1 MKKIILLTLLFS
13 ASLNFAQSS
22 IQTVNSG
29 SIITASSSVSIGE
42 IVINPVA
49 QNQSSSGL
57 IGILVQVNEQSLEVA
72 EFEISETTIV
82 YPNPTHSSISFKSTT
97 DLTHEKV
104 AIYGVNGQLLKEV
117 KITSNNTIDLSEL
130 ASGIYVIQFASNP
143 KQSFKIIKH

>member
-1 MKKIILLTLLFS
+1 MKKIILITLLFN
-13 ASLNFAQSS
+13 ACLNYAQSS

-72 EFEISETTIV
+72 EFEISETMIV

-97 DLTHEKV
+97 DLTNEKV
-104 AIYGVNGQLLKEV
+104 GVYGVNGQLLKEA
-117 KITSNNTIDLSEL
+117 KINSNNTIDLSEL
-130 ASGIYVIQFASNP
+130 ASGIYVIQFVSNP
-143 KQSFKIIKH
+143 TQSFKIIKH

>member
-1 MKKIILLTLLFS
+1 MKKSLLFVLFIFS
-13 ASLNFAQSS
+13 SLASAQSV

-29 SIITASSSVSIGE
+29 SIITANSSVSIGE

-82 YPNPTHSSISFKSTT
+82 YPNPTHASISFKSTT
-97 DLTHEKV
+97 DLTREKV
-104 AIYGVNGQLLKEV
+104 AVYGVNGQLMMERS
-117 KITSNNTIDLSEL
+117 INSNNTLDLSEL
-130 ASGIYVIQFASNP
+130 ASGIYVIQFVSNP
-143 KQSFKIIKH
+143 TQSFKIIKH

>member
-1 MKKIILLTLLFS
+1 MKKIILFTLLFS

-82 YPNPTHSSISFKSTT
+82 YPNPTHSSISFKSTS
-97 DLTHEKV
+97 DLTREKV
-104 AIYGVNGQLLKEV
+104 AVYGVNGQLMMERS
-117 KITSNNTIDLSEL
+117 INSNNSVDLSEL
-130 ASGIYVIQFASNP
+130 ASGIYVIQFVSNP
-143 KQSFKIIKH
+143 TQSFKIIKH

>member
-1 MKKIILLTLLFS
+1 MKKIILITLLFTTG
-13 ASLNFAQSS
+13 LNFAQSS

-57 IGILVQVNEQSLEVA
+57 IGILVQVNEQALEVA

-97 DLTHEKV
+97 DLTREKV
-104 AIYGVNGQLLKEV
+104 AVYNVNGQLMMERS
-117 KITSNNTIDLSEL
+117 INSNNTLDLSDL
-130 ASGIYVIQFASNP
+130 ASGIYVMRFVSSP
-143 KQSFKIIKH
+143 SQSFKIIKH